1 MGFIL
6 DYNCIKATTKKK
18 VEYLLSNYFLVE
30 RFFINENISFEEK
43 NDWILQVLIMKGKL
57 CFGRPI

>member
-6 DYNCIKATTKKK
+6 DYNCIKATTKKQVK
-18 VEYLLSNYFLVE
+18 YLLSNYFLME

-57 CFGRPI
+57 WFGRPI

>member
-30 RFFINENISFEEK
+30 RLFINENISFEEK
-43 NDWILQVLIMKGKL
+43 NDRILQVLIMKGKL